1 MSAPATCPF
10 DHHAIRDS
18 RSAWG
23 TYADLR
29 ESGVV
34 FSPENGGFYILSRYE
49 HVLAALRDPD
59 TFVSGNGTRIP
70 TIGDGRLIV
79 IDDDPPAH
87 TSYRSVITDRLSP
100 DAVRGMTERLR
111 RMIGELVDEFHAGG
125 GGDWVTAVGL
135 PLPLNVL
142 VEVVGFAPETVVKF
156 RDLAEEGW
164 EKATEQDIF
173 QARAGLM
180 ALVRAEV
187 ERHRRSR
194 PDDFITALLDKQIDG
209 RPMTDSE
216 RERLLLG
223 LAVAGHET
231 TMNATGWIMRYL
243 AEDPAKQT
251 LLREQPDKIPLFVE
265 EALRHSTPI
274 QCIGR
279 STSREVEVGGV
290 VIPEGARVLLI
301 YAAANHDSAKFD
313 HAEEFDVERRA
324 AGHLAFGFGRH
335 QCPGALLGRTEL
347 RILLEKLVTLP
358 PIELAGEPEFGP
370 LSGGTMSGLRA
381 LPLRFRTD
389 VTDER

>member
-1 MSAPATCPF
+1 MSAPVTCPF

-23 TYADLR
+23 IYADLR
-29 ESGVV
+29 EDGVV
-34 FSPENGGFYILSRYE
+34 FSPQNGGFYVLSKYE

-59 TFVSGNGTRIP
+59 TFISGNGTRVP

-79 IDDDPPAH
+79 IDNDPPEH
-87 TSYRSVITDRLSP
+87 TAYRSVITERLSP

-111 RMIGELVDEFHAGG
+111 KLISDLVDEFHAAG

-135 PLPLNVL
+135 PLPLHVL
-142 VEVVGFAPETVVKF
+142 IEVVGFAPETVVEF

-164 EKATEQDIF
+164 EKATEQDIL

-180 ALVRAEV
+180 ELVHAEL
-187 ERHRRSR
+187 ERHRRTR
-194 PDDFITALLDKQIDG
+194 PDDFITTLLDKQIDG

-231 TMNATGWIMRYL
+231 TMNATGWILRYL
-243 AEDPAKQT
+243 AEDPARQL

-274 QCIGR
+274 HCIGR
-279 STSREVEVGGV
+279 STSKDVEVGGV
-290 VIPEGARVLLI
+290 RIPEGSRVLLI
-301 YAAANHDSAKFD
+301 YAAANHDSDRFD
-313 HAEEFDVERRA
+313 NAEEFDPERRA

-335 QCPGALLGRTEL
+335 QCPGALLGRTEM
-347 RILLEKLVTLP
+347 RILLEKLASLP
-358 PIELAGEPEFGP
+358 LVEFAGEPEFGP
-370 LSGGTMSGLRA
+370 LSGGVMSGLRR
-381 LPLRFRTD
+381 LPLRFRA
-389 VTDER
+389 EAL